1 MDWWAEQT
9 AIKEAIKAA
18 EREAETAHAELVRY
32 QDMLQQAAKEEEQAI
47 RRELARATA
56 DYNKRLAEEKRLR
69 EFAQRQ
75 ADLAA
80 NMAEMET
87 TITSS
92 FMTEVGRGRS
102 DGGSGAG
109 RLGLRLGM
117 GRIRVLGMCVQARA
131 GRDGDGVGGKH
142 MWAGQSQAHRTMG
155 PRTVRSL

>member
-9 AIKEAIKAA
+9 AIKEAIRAA

-69 EFAQRQ
+69 EIAQRQ

-92 FMTEVGRGRS
+92 FMTEVGS
-102 DGGSGAG
+102 GGT
-109 RLGLRLGM
+109 RK
-117 GRIRVLGMCVQARA
+117 Q
-131 GRDGDGVGGKH
+131 
-142 MWAGQSQAHRTMG
+142 
-155 PRTVRSL
+155 